1 MKRTFSLFPVVL
13 SLVLAAPLI
22 ADEAWLL
29 DIPVRGNAQ
38 QETGEVRIVLD
49 LSANPNGSQMLING
63 STTLTLGQTAS
74 VGSDS
79 ATYEL
84 VSGNRVRVTYR
95 PLSNFSGDFCQGAN
109 AVEKMVPMRFVGAQ
123 DVVDYR
129 ISTYIVAAPNA
140 ECSQV
145 SKHTGDTPATI
156 TPQADGVAPALTAVF
171 KGRNDFDVVL
181 VLDKS
186 GSMADNPPGAAV
198 PPSKADILKSAVQ
211 GFVSQWEQVD
221 APCGGCTSD
230 YSPDRIGLVF
240 FDSTAAPQTLPG
252 ADPPANFFLQRG
264 GANAWD
270 NVINQANT
278 LTPGNSTSIGAGI
291 NSGMQ
296 QWKNDP
302 KNDLNLIVLTD
313 GMQNTA
319 PLISPTAS
327 GFLGLTPVAGFA
339 QELRKRFVP
348 IQTIAFG
355 QPAQIDED
363 LLRNIALETAG
374 NSYLSVNATTLFTTF
389 GQTLVALLKG
399 NTVSLATNRERTYTG
414 QVPTAPVP
422 VILDRSAQRVIY
434 SVQWAPPLVNALDL
448 DVFPPGSSTA
458 ATPTS
463 TKKQP
468 QISIQSFDMINRP
481 IGNWSVSVKRGAKG
495 NETVPYSLNVFIAE
509 RHLDYQFTLSNLHA
523 AAGDTLGIRVVVDWD
538 GQPLTG
544 LPDGS
549 ISVRIQAP
557 PEGFGTILFQT
568 KRPVPSGNTITPAGD
583 IITPIDAKIASFKG
597 MSLLERITPRD
608 VITIPLKEVGKGV
621 YATTFSDTKV
631 PGTYA
636 FNAVLDWTN
645 ERNGHVHREER
656 LEENLKVKA
665 DPIRSVI
672 NLVSPSGGTFIATVT
687 PRDAF
692 GNYLG
697 PGYGSRI
704 RVNVRGGRLNTDV
717 QPDRDQI
724 GVYSYTIIDVPKGTT
739 PLVEYDVD
747 GVILG
752 NRIPTTDTKRPSS

>member
-1 MKRTFSLFPVVL
+1 MKRRFSLLPAVL
-13 SLVLAAPLI
+13 SLVMAAPLI

-38 QETGEVRIVLD
+38 QETGEVRMFLD
-49 LSANPNGSQMLING
+49 LSAAPSGSQIVING
-63 STTLTLGQTAS
+63 STTLALGQTAA
-74 VGSDS
+74 VGGDS

-84 VSGNRVRVTYR
+84 VSGNTVRVVYK
-95 PLSNFSGDFCQGAN
+95 PLSNFSGDFCQGAA
-109 AVEKMVPMRFVGAQ
+109 AVEKQVPIRFVGAQ
-123 DVVDYR
+123 DVVAYR
-129 ISTYIVAAPNA
+129 VSTYVVAAPNA

-156 TPQADGVAPALTAVF
+156 TPQADGVAPALNAIY

-186 GSMADNPPGAAV
+186 GSMADNPPGSAV

-221 APCGGCTSD
+221 AQCSGCTSD
-230 YSPDRIGLVF
+230 YSPDRLGLVF
-240 FDSTAAPQTLPG
+240 FDSTAAAQTLPG

-264 GANAWD
+264 GSNAWD
-270 NVINQANT
+270 AVINQANT
-278 LTPGNSTSIGAGI
+278 LTPGSSTSIGAGI
-291 NSGMQ
+291 NSAMQ

-302 KNDLNLIVLTD
+302 RNDLSLVVITD

-319 PLISPTAS
+319 PLIAPTAS
-327 GFLGLTPVAGFA
+327 GFLGLTPVAGFD

-363 LLRNIALETAG
+363 LLRNISLETSG
-374 NSYLSVNATTLFTTF
+374 NSYLSVNAITLFTTF

-399 NTVSLATNRERTYTG
+399 NTVSLAENREKTYTG
-414 QVPTAPVP
+414 QVPAAPVP
-422 VILDRSAQRVIY
+422 VVIDRSAQRVVY

-448 DVFPPGSSTA
+448 DVYAPGSSTP

-463 TKKQP
+463 TKKHG
-468 QISIQSFDMINRP
+468 QISIQSFDMVNRP
-481 IGNWSVSVKRGAKG
+481 IGNWSVAVKRGAKG
-495 NETVPYSLNVFIAE
+495 AEAVPYSLNVFVSE

-523 AAGDTLGIRVVVDWD
+523 AAGDALGIRVVIDWD
-538 GQPLTG
+538 GKPLTG
-544 LPDGS
+544 LPDGA

-557 PEGFGTILFQT
+557 PEGLGTLLFQT
-568 KRPVPSGNTITPAGD
+568 KRPVPTGMTITPAGD
-583 IITPIDAKIASFKG
+583 ILTPVDAKLASFRG

-608 VITIPLKEVGKGV
+608 VITIPLKEVGNGV
-621 YATTFSDTKV
+621 YAATFSDTKV

-636 FNAVLDWTN
+636 FNAVLDWSN

-656 LEENLKVKA
+656 LEENLKVKP
-665 DPIRSVI
+665 DPIRSLI
-672 NLVSPSGGTFIATVT
+672 DLTSPSAGTFIAKVT

-692 GNYLG
+692 DNYLG
-697 PGYGSRI
+697 PGYGSRVRAI
-704 RVNVRGGRLNTDV
+704 VRGGKLRTEVAQDL
-717 QPDRDQI
+717 DQI
-724 GVYSYTIIDVPKGTT
+724 GTYSVTIVEVPPGTK
-739 PLVEYDVD
+739 PQVEWIVD
-747 GVILG
+747 GVVLG
-752 NRIPTTDTKRPSS
+752 NRIPTTDFHK

>member
-1 MKRTFSLFPVVL
+1 MKRRVSLLPVVL
-13 SLVLAAPLI
+13 SLALAAPLI

-29 DIPVRGNAQ
+29 DIPIRGNAQ
-38 QETGEVRIVLD
+38 QETGEVRMFLD
-49 LSANPNGSQMLING
+49 LSASPNGSQIVING
-63 STTLTLGQTAS
+63 STTLTLGQTAA
-74 VGSDS
+74 VGADS

-84 VSGNRVRVTYR
+84 VSGNTVRVIYK
-95 PLSNFSGDFCQGAN
+95 PLSNFSGDFCQGGA
-109 AVEKMVPMRFVGAQ
+109 AVEKQVPMRFVGAQ
-123 DVVDYR
+123 DVVSYR
-129 ISTYIVAAPNA
+129 VSTYIVAAPNA

-156 TPQADGVAPALTAVF
+156 TPQADGVAPALNAVF

-186 GSMADNPPGAAV
+186 GSMADNPPGSAV

-221 APCGGCTSD
+221 AQCSGCTSD
-230 YSPDRIGLVF
+230 YSPDRLGLVF
-240 FDSTAAPQTLPG
+240 FDSTAAAQTLPG

-264 GANAWD
+264 GSNAWD
-270 NVINQANT
+270 AVINQANT
-278 LTPGNSTSIGAGI
+278 LTPGSSTSIGAGI
-291 NSGMQ
+291 NSAMQ

-302 KNDLNLIVLTD
+302 KNDLSLVVITD

-327 GFLGLTPVAGFA
+327 GFLGLTPVAGFN

-363 LLRNIALETAG
+363 LLRNISLETSG
-374 NSYLSVNATTLFTTF
+374 NSYLSVNAITLFTTF

-399 NTVSLATNRERTYTG
+399 NTVSLAANREKTYTG

-422 VILDRSAQRVIY
+422 VVLDRSAQRVVY

-448 DVFPPGSSTA
+448 DVFAPGSSTP
-458 ATPTS
+458 ATPTA

-481 IGNWSVSVKRGAKG
+481 IGNWGVSVKRGAKG
-495 NETVPYSLNVFIAE
+495 GEAVPYSLNVFISE

-523 AAGDTLGIRVVVDWD
+523 ATGDNLGIRVVVDWD
-538 GQPLTG
+538 GKPLTG
-544 LPDGS
+544 LPDGA

-557 PEGFGTILFQT
+557 PEGLGTILFQT
-568 KRPVPSGNTITPAGD
+568 KRPAATGTTITPAGD
-583 IITPIDAKIASFKG
+583 IVTPLDAKIASFKG

-608 VITIPLKEVGKGV
+608 VITIPLKEAGNGV
-621 YATTFSDTKV
+621 YTATFSDTKI
-631 PGTYA
+631 PGTYV
-636 FNAVLDWTN
+636 FNAVLDWNN

-672 NLVSPSGGTFIATVT
+672 NLASPSAGTFIATVT
-687 PRDAF
+687 PRDSF

-697 PGYGSRI
+697 PGYSSRI
-704 RVNVRGGRLNTDV
+704 RVNVVGGRLNSDI
-717 QPDRDQI
+717 QPDPNQI
-724 GVYSYTIIDVPKGTT
+724 GVYAYTITGVPKGTK
-739 PLVEYDVD
+739 PLVQFDVD

-752 NRIPTTDTKRPSS
+752 NRIPTDTR

>member
-1 MKRTFSLFPVVL
+1 MLSLFPVVL
-13 SLVLAAPLI
+13 SLVVAVPLF

-29 DIPVRGNAQ
+29 DIPIRGNAQ
-38 QETGEVRIVLD
+38 QETGEVRMIFD
-49 LSANPNGSQMLING
+49 LSASPNGSQVVING
-63 STTLTLGQTAS
+63 STTLTLGQTAA

-84 VSGNRVRVTYR
+84 VSGNTVRVIYR
-95 PLSNFSGDFCQGAN
+95 PLSNFNGDFCQAQG
-109 AVEKMVPMRFVGAQ
+109 AVEKQVPMRFVGAQ
-123 DVVDYR
+123 DVVSYR
-129 ISTYIVAAPNA
+129 VSTYIVAAPNA

-156 TPQADGVAPALTAVF
+156 TPQADGVAPALNAVF
-171 KGRNDFDVVL
+171 KGRNNFDVVL

-211 GFVSQWEQVD
+211 GFVSQWEQID
-221 APCGGCTSD
+221 APCGGCTTD

-240 FDSTAAPQTLPG
+240 FDSTAAAQTLPG
-252 ADPPANFFLQRG
+252 GDPPVNFFLQRG

-270 NVINQANT
+270 AVVNQANT
-278 LTPGNSTSIGAGI
+278 LTPGSSTSIGAGI
-291 NSGMQ
+291 NSAMQ

-302 KNDLNLIVLTD
+302 KNDLNLIVITD

-319 PLISPTAS
+319 PLISPTGT
-327 GFLGLTPVAGFA
+327 GFLGLIPVAGLD

-363 LLRNIALETAG
+363 LLRNISLETAG
-374 NSYLSVNATTLFTTF
+374 NSYISVNATTLFTTF

-399 NTVSLATNRERTYTG
+399 NTVSLATNREKTYSG
-414 QVPTAPVP
+414 QGPTPPVP
-422 VILDRSAQRVIY
+422 VVLDHSAQRVVY

-448 DVFPPGSSTA
+448 DVFAPGSSTP

-463 TKKQP
+463 TKKTP
-468 QISIQSFDMINRP
+468 QASLQSFDMINRP
-481 IGNWSVSVKRGAKG
+481 IGNWGVSVKRGSKG
-495 NETVPYSLNVFIAE
+495 IEAVPYSLNVFIAE

-523 AAGDTLGIRVVVDWD
+523 AAGDALGIRVVVDWD
-538 GQPLTG
+538 GKPLVG

-557 PEGFGTILFQT
+557 PQALGTILFQEH
-568 KRPVPSGNTITPAGD
+568 RPVPSGNTITPAGD
-583 IITPIDAKIASFKG
+583 VLTPIDAKIASFKG
-597 MSLLERITPRD
+597 ASLLERITPRD
-608 VITIPLKEVGKGV
+608 VITIPLKEVGNGV

-631 PGTYA
+631 PGTYV
-636 FNAVLDWTN
+636 FNAVLDWNN

-665 DPIRSVI
+665 DPIRSI
-672 NLVSPSGGTFIATVT
+672 IELTSPSAGTFIAKVT

-697 PGYGSRI
+697 PGYTSRI
-704 RVNVRGGRLNTDV
+704 RVAVRGGRVNTDIK
-717 QPDRDQI
+717 PDPDQL
-724 GVYSYTIIDVPKGTT
+724 GVYSYTIMDVPKGTT
-739 PLVEYDVD
+739 PQVQFDVD

-752 NRIPTTDTKRPSS
+752 NRIPTIDAR

>member
-1 MKRTFSLFPVVL
+1 MKRTLYLLPVVL
-13 SLVLAAPLI
+13 SLAVAAPAI
-22 ADEAWLL
+22 ADEAWVL

-38 QETGEVRIVLD
+38 QETGEVRMVLG
-49 LSANPNGSQMLING
+49 LSAAPNGSQMVING
-63 STTLTLGQTAS
+63 STTLTLGQTAA
-74 VGSDS
+74 VGADS

-84 VSGNRVRVTYR
+84 VSGNTVRVVYR
-95 PLSNFSGDFCQGAN
+95 PLSNFSGDFCTGAG

-129 ISTYIVAAPNA
+129 VSTYIVAAPNA

-145 SKHTGDTPATI
+145 SKHTGDTPAI
-156 TPQADGVAPALTAVF
+156 VTPQADGVAPALAAVF
-171 KGRNDFDVVL
+171 KGRIDFDVVL

-221 APCGGCTSD
+221 AQCGGCTSD

-240 FDSTAAPQTLPG
+240 FDSTAAPQTLVG

-264 GANAWD
+264 AGNAW
-270 NVINQANT
+270 NGVINQANT
-278 LTPGNSTSIGAGI
+278 LSPSGSTSIGGGI
-291 NSGMQ
+291 NAAMQ
-296 QWKNDP
+296 QWKSDP
-302 KNDLNLIVLTD
+302 KNDLSLIVITD

-319 PLISPTAS
+319 PLISPTGS
-327 GFLGLTPVAGFA
+327 GFLGLTPVAGFP
-339 QELRKRFVP
+339 QELRQRFVP

-355 QPAQIDED
+355 QPAQVDDD

-374 NSYLSVNATTLFTTF
+374 NSYLTVNPSTLFTIF

-399 NTVSLATNRERTYTG
+399 NTVSLATNREKTYSG
-414 QVPTAPVP
+414 QVPSAPVP
-422 VILDRSAQRVIY
+422 VVLDRSAQRVVY

-448 DVFPPGSSTA
+448 DVFAPGS
-458 ATPTS
+458 ATPTSPTS
-463 TKKQP
+463 TKKTP
-468 QISIQSFDMINRP
+468 QASIQSFDMINRP
-481 IGNWSVSVKRGAKG
+481 IGNWSVSVKRGGKG
-495 NETVPYSLNVFIAE
+495 NETVPYSLNIFVAE

-538 GQPLTG
+538 GKPLTG
-544 LPDGS
+544 LPDGA
-549 ISVRIQAP
+549 ITVRIQAP
-557 PEGFGTILFQT
+557 PEAFGTILHDT
-568 KRPVPSGNTITPAGD
+568 RRPVPSGTTILPSGDVQTPVY
-583 IITPIDAKIASFKG
+583 AKIASFKG

-608 VITIPLKEVGKGV
+608 VITIPLKEVGNGV
-621 YATTFSDTKV
+621 YAATFSDTKV
-631 PGTYA
+631 PGAYV
-636 FNAVLDWTN
+636 FNAVLDWVN

-665 DPIRSVI
+665 DPVRSTI
-672 NLVSPSGGTFIATVT
+672 ALTSPSAGTFIATIT

-697 PGYGSRI
+697 PGYAGRI
-704 RVNVRGGRLNTDV
+704 HVVVRGGKLRTEVAAD
-717 QPDRDQI
+717 PDQT
-724 GVYSYTIIDVPKGTT
+724 GVYSFTIVDVPAGTT
-739 PLVEYDVD
+739 PQLEVNVD

-752 NRIPTTDTKRPSS
+752 RRAS